1 MMRKNEIAL
10 GELVKKARKEKKL
23 SARKLAELCE
33 VSHTEINNIEKGIRM
48 RPAVLILK
56 GFEKYLGLDY
66 AQLCRLVGYSED
78 TIKYGDENVIVS
90 YEKYDKIIQDYRR
103 EIEYCAYLIEAKR
116 RCGQEIKESF
126 DVICKYLD
134 SLDNIPNEVKNEIK
148 LIYKDL
154 KNIDFKYESLMQEK

>member
-1 MMRKNEIAL
+1 MGRNEIVL
-10 GELVKKARKEKKL
+10 GDLIKKARKDKHL
-23 SARKLAELCE
+23 SARKLAELYDI
-33 VSHTEINNIEKGIRM
+33 SHTEINNIEKGIRM
-48 RPAVLILK
+48 RPAVFTLK

-66 AQLCRLVGYSED
+66 AEMCRLVGYSED

-103 EIEYCAYLIEAKR
+103 EIEHCAYLMEAKR

-126 DVICKYLD
+126 DVVCKYLD
-134 SLDNIPNEVKNEIK
+134 SLDTVPEKVKKEIK

-154 KNIDFKYESLMQEK
+154 ENIDLKYESLMQEK

>member
-1 MMRKNEIAL
+1 MRRNKIVL
-10 GELVKKARKEKKL
+10 GDLIKKARKYKHL
-23 SARKLAELCE
+23 SARKLAELCDI
-33 VSHTEINNIEKGIRM
+33 SHTEINNIEKGIRM
-48 RPAVLILK
+48 RPAVLTLK

-66 AQLCRLVGYSED
+66 AEMCRLVGYSED

-103 EIEYCAYLIEAKR
+103 EIEHCVYLIEAKR

-126 DVICKYLD
+126 AVVCKYLD
-134 SLDNIPNEVKNEIK
+134 SLDTVSEKVKKEIK

-154 KNIDFKYESLMQEK
+154 ENIDLKYESLMQEK